1 MPRYFLLIALMLI
14 GCSESEAPKSSAKSA
29 ELPVIEAET
38 IVVSKMDWPRIVRS
52 QGSLFPDEVATLG
65 IKVEGR
71 VVDVHV
77 DLGDVVSAGE
87 PLVTVYQD
95 DFKLMVDQAEAQLR
109 QARSAVG
116 LKPDDP
122 IEKLQPVNAP
132 PVKEQRALWDEATA
146 NLRRADELLAQ
157 NAIVRAEYD
166 QIASAERVAAARYD
180 SSLNSVQEKIAN
192 ISVQQAMYELAKEDL
207 ANTVLK
213 SPFNAVVQRRIV
225 APGTYVKVGD
235 PLVVLVRVDKLRYRG
250 TVPERLSQMINI
262 GQPVELEI
270 ESISDPQSTKVTRI
284 SPLLDQMSR
293 ALMFEAVVE
302 NPDRNLRAGL
312 FAEASVI
319 VDPNAQA
326 VVIPIDAVIQFAGSE
341 KVWKVVDGKVSE
353 QIVLLG
359 DRREGLVRILQGL
372 QPGDVIL
379 GNAKGGQAGILADAK
394 AEKKAKEDKSS

>member
-1 MPRYFLLIALMLI
+1 MPRYFLLIALILI
-14 GCSESEAPKSSAKSA
+14 GCSESEAPKSSAKST

-38 IVVSKMDWPRIVRS
+38 ITVSEMDWPRIVRS

-207 ANTVLK
+207 ENTVLK
-213 SPFNAVVQRRIV
+213 APFNAVVQRRIV

-319 VDPNAQA
+319 VDENAQA
-326 VVIPIDAVIQFAGSE
+326 VVIPIDAVVQFAGSE

-379 GNAKGGQAGILADAK
+379 SNAKGGQAGILADAK

>member
-157 NAIVRAEYD
+157 NAIVRAEY
-166 QIASAERVAAARYD
+166 
-180 SSLNSVQEKIAN
+180 
-192 ISVQQAMYELAKEDL
+192 
-207 ANTVLK
+207 
-213 SPFNAVVQRRIV
+213 
-225 APGTYVKVGD
+225 
-235 PLVVLVRVDKLRYRG
+235 
-250 TVPERLSQMINI
+250 
-262 GQPVELEI
+262 
-270 ESISDPQSTKVTRI
+270 
-284 SPLLDQMSR
+284 
-293 ALMFEAVVE
+293 
-302 NPDRNLRAGL
+302 
-312 FAEASVI
+312 
-319 VDPNAQA
+319 
-326 VVIPIDAVIQFAGSE
+326 
-341 KVWKVVDGKVSE
+341 
-353 QIVLLG
+353 
-359 DRREGLVRILQGL
+359 
-372 QPGDVIL
+372 
-379 GNAKGGQAGILADAK
+379 
-394 AEKKAKEDKSS
+394 

>member
-1 MPRYFLLIALMLI
+1 M
-14 GCSESEAPKSSAKSA
+14 
-29 ELPVIEAET
+29 
-38 IVVSKMDWPRIVRS
+38 
-52 QGSLFPDEVATLG
+52 
-65 IKVEGR
+65 
-71 VVDVHV
+71 
-77 DLGDVVSAGE
+77 
-87 PLVTVYQD
+87 
-95 DFKLMVDQAEAQLR
+95 
-109 QARSAVG
+109 
-116 LKPDDP
+116 
-122 IEKLQPVNAP
+122 
-132 PVKEQRALWDEATA
+132 
-146 NLRRADELLAQ
+146 
-157 NAIVRAEYD
+157 
-166 QIASAERVAAARYD
+166 
-180 SSLNSVQEKIAN
+180 
-192 ISVQQAMYELAKEDL
+192 
-207 ANTVLK
+207 
-213 SPFNAVVQRRIV
+213 
-225 APGTYVKVGD
+225 
-235 PLVVLVRVDKLRYRG
+235 LVRVDKLRYRG

-270 ESISDPQSTKVTRI
+270 ESISDPQSTRVTRI

-326 VVIPIDAVIQFAGSE
+326 VVIPIDAVVQFAGSE